1 MTQDQTTPLVIESLD
16 NGVLTLT
23 LGGGVAHTLSS
34 EMIAALH
41 AVLERA
47 RQDAQVRVLVLHGPG
62 HIFCAGHDL
71 KEIAACRGAADDGRA
86 YLGRLFEKC
95 AAMMTALATFPRPT
109 IARVDGIAT
118 AAGLQMVASCDLAF
132 ASDQA
137 RFCLPGVKN
146 GGFCSTPLV
155 AVGRVIGRRH
165 SMELAL
171 SGETVDAVWAQR
183 VGLINRV
190 CTPGTLATEVDGFAR
205 RLAAQHA
212 PAVRQGKAAF
222 DAQMALP
229 LEQAYAV
236 AGAAMLDHFMDPE
249 RIAIERESWAK
260 KL

>member
-1 MTQDQTTPLVIESLD
+1 MAKDQSKLVTETLEK
-16 NGVLTLT
+16 GVLTLT

-34 EMIAALH
+34 QMIGALH
-41 AVLERA
+41 AALARA
-47 RQDAQVRVLVLHGPG
+47 RQDAEVKVLVLYGPG

-71 KEIAACRGAADDGRA
+71 KEIAACRAEVDDGRA
-86 YLGRLFEKC
+86 YLGRLFDNC

-109 IARVDGIAT
+109 IARVEGIAT
-118 AAGLQMVASCDLAF
+118 AAGLQMVATCDLAF

-137 RFCLPGVKN
+137 RFCLPGVTN

-155 AVGRVIGRRH
+155 AVARAIGRRH
-165 SMELAL
+165 AMELAL
-171 SGETVDAVWAQR
+171 SGETVDAVWAHR

-190 CTPGTLATEVDGFAR
+190 STPECLADTVSDFAR

-212 PAVRQGKAAF
+212 PAIRQGKAAF
-222 DAQMALP
+222 DAQIALP
-229 LEQAYAV
+229 LEQAYEV